1 MQLAALGGQLAL
13 LLLGDRVREARKPL
27 VQLHALFGDG
37 TLLLPE
43 LGQFRAQFGFFHTV
57 SFTSSGPSQSR
68 VMSELPDLDQIAMRL
83 VQLRHRVQDLARVVE
98 RAEERHHQFPSDHS
112 QKTLDDLRAEDAALR
127 DEIAGLE
134 EQIRPLLRRP
144 EEP

>member
-1 MQLAALGGQLAL
+1 MQLASFGRQLPL
-13 LLLGDRVREARKPL
+13 LLFGDGVGEAREPL
-27 VQLHALFGDG
+27 MQLHALFRDG

-43 LGQFRAQFGFFHTV
+43 LDQFCPQFGFVHTV

-98 RAEERHHQFPSDHS
+98 RADERHHQFPSEHS

-127 DEIAGLE
+127 AEIAELE